1 MDNIE
6 ENQTPQEEQALIDI
20 FYKDT
25 YRLESI
31 ISQID
36 NGALQTVIT
45 TMDSK
50 QGSSSHI
57 AGSIGVPSVLG
68 SNAKNVTS
76 ESEEQHIQKTKKSLD
91 DAIIELLSKLDIVPQ
106 GKNFSKACAN
116 LNIVTGNISLSNYN
130 IISKIIPILQNGNIL
145 FDSEISEK
153 TIIKKHIDLL
163 KGLTSK
169 SKAVKDKIAE
179 LENTYYEQQMKVMRN
194 EMFYDNLQ
202 AFVPFLPKGLG
213 FTIKTSDETIFG
225 GSLKTEYLIDSE
237 EDILM
242 NYGSTLPGEW
252 NILGIIDFK
261 GDSNEPVDSSDIM
274 NTLSSSMQISLEQLF
289 PQNKDATIIPLL
301 IYRELNIYDN

>member
-36 NGALQTVIT
+36 NGALQTVVT

-91 DAIIELLSKLDIVPQ
+91 DAIIDLLSKLGIAPQ
-106 GKNFSKACAN
+106 RNNFSKTCAN
-116 LNIVTGNISLSNYN
+116 LNIVTGNIALNNYN
-130 IISKIIPILQNGNIL
+130 VISKIIPILQNGNIL

-169 SKAVKDKIAE
+169 TKAVKDKIAA
-179 LENTYYEQQMKVMRN
+179 LEVEYYNQQMKVMKN
-194 EMFYDNLQ
+194 EMIYDNLQ
-202 AFVPFLPKGLG
+202 AVVPFLPKGLG
-213 FTIKTSDETIFG
+213 FTIKANDGTVFG
-225 GSLKTEYLIDSE
+225 GSLKTDYLIDSE

-242 NYGSTLPGEW
+242 NYGSILPGEW
-252 NILGIIDFK
+252 NILGIIDFNDK
-261 GDSNEPVDSSDIM
+261 ANDTTDSSDLM
-274 NTLSSSMQISLEQLF
+274 NSLASSMNFSLEKLF
-289 PQNKDATIIPLL
+289 PQNKNATIIPLL
-301 IYRELNIYDN
+301 IYRELNIYDS

>member
-6 ENQTPQEEQALIDI
+6 ENQTPQEEQAIIDI

-36 NGALQTVIT
+36 NGALQTVVT

-91 DAIIELLSKLDIVPQ
+91 DAIIDLLSKLGIAPQ
-106 GKNFSKACAN
+106 RNNFSKTCAN
-116 LNIVTGNISLSNYN
+116 LNIVTGNIALNNYN
-130 IISKIIPILQNGNIL
+130 VISKIIPILQNGNIL

-169 SKAVKDKIAE
+169 TKEQKKMITE
-179 LENTYYEQQMKVMRN
+179 LEAEYYKQQMKVMKD
-194 EMFYDNLQ
+194 EMLYDNIQ
-202 AFVPFLPKGLG
+202 AFMPFLPKGLG

-225 GSLKTEYLIDSE
+225 GSLKTEYLIDTE

-261 GDSNEPVDSSDIM
+261 DKANDTTDSSDIM
-274 NTLSSSMQISLEQLF
+274 NNLSSSMQLSLDKIF